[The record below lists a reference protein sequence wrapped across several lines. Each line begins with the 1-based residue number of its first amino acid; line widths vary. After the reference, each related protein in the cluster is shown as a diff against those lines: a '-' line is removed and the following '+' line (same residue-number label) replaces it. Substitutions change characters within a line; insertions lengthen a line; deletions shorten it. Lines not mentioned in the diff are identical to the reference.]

1 MNPIFAG
8 LLLAL
13 TILLGGCGK
22 TGADTITVA
31 VSSEVPHAQILREV
45 AKPLLAEQGIIL
57 EVRIIHGGE
66 INDYLVQQQVD
77 ANFFQH
83 APYLDAYN
91 HDRNTRLVNI
101 AGVHIEP
108 FGAYSSRHAAL
119 ADLPEGADIVIPND
133 PSNHS
138 RALLLL
144 HHAGLIR
151 VQNPKN
157 PLTRLHDIIE
167 NPKRFRFRE
176 MDAALMTRVLNQVDL
191 ALISSNYVLS
201 VGMNPARD
209 ALTME
214 DADSP
219 YVNILVVRPEHKE
232 APWAM
237 ALAAALTSSD
247 VKSFIE
253 QRYPGIVL
261 PAF

>member
-1 MNPIFAG
+1 MNHRFAG
-8 LLLAL
+8 FLLAL
-13 TILLGGCGK
+13 TILLSACGK
-22 TGADTITVA
+22 TGTDTITVA

-45 AKPLLAEQGIIL
+45 AKPLLAEQGITL
-57 EVRIIHGGE
+57 KVRVIHGGE
-66 INDYLVQQQVD
+66 INDYLAQQQVD

-91 HDRNTRLVNI
+91 HDRKSALVNI

-108 FGAYSSRHAAL
+108 FGAYSTRYRAL
-119 ADLPEGADIVIPND
+119 ADLPENAEIAIPND

-144 HHAGLIR
+144 HHAGLIQ
-151 VQNPKN
+151 VQNPTN
-157 PLTRLHDIIE
+157 PLTRLHDITD

-191 ALISSNYVLS
+191 ALISSNYVMS

-209 ALTME
+209 ALTRE

-232 APWAM
+232 AAWAK
-237 ALAAALTSSD
+237 ALVAALTSAE
-247 VKSFIE
+247 VKTFIE
-253 QRYPGIVL
+253 TRYPGIVL